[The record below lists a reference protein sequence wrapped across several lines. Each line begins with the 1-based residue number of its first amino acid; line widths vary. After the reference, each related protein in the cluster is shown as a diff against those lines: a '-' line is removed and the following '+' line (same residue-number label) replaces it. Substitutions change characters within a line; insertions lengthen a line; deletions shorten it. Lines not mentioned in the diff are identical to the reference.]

1 MKSLRYINKY
11 FIKYKWRFLFG
22 ILFTVVSNYFGVQ
35 MPAFF
40 SSAID
45 QFQEQVKSNEP
56 TDYLWLALEL
66 GAIYMG
72 FSLLKGFFLF
82 LMRQTIIVMSR
93 YVEFDLKKEIY
104 GQYQALD
111 QSFYKQNATGDL
123 MNRISEDVGLV
134 RMYAGPGIMYTI
146 NLVVGFIL
154 IVGKMITISPSLTVF
169 VLLPLPVMS
178 ILIYKV
184 SSTMNKMSLEVQKEQ
199 SFLSTLAQ
207 ESFAGIRIIKAYQ
220 REEQITEKVSASA
233 ERYKNQSMRLVLVN
247 AFFSPTIIF
256 LIGLSSM
263 IAIYYGGL
271 LIIEDKITPGEKK
284 MTIGGIVAFIMYV
297 TNLTW
302 PFASLGWISSIIQRA
317 AASQQRINEFL
328 QRKPQIEDL
337 SNAPCPLENGLQFDN
352 VSFAYPGSDTD
363 VLHNL
368 SFEIQK
374 GQTLAFIGATGS
386 GKSTICSLLARHFD
400 PTSGQISIDSKSLP
414 NYSLQNYRHKIG
426 LVPQDVFLFS
436 DTIANNLKFG
446 VEQKELSSE
455 ELEAAC
461 KKAHVL
467 HNIQDFQDG
476 FQTILGERGVN
487 LSGGQKQRISI
498 ARALLRK
505 PELLI
510 LDDCLSAVD
519 TETEEIIL
527 DELQKDAATRATIIV
542 SHRISSIRN
551 ATKIIVLDK
560 GCIVETGTHEELLSQ
575 KGAYYDMYQFQLEQE
590 KKGETEA

>member
-11 FIKYKWRFLFG
+11 FIKYKWRFLLG
-22 ILFTVVSNYFGVQ
+22 ILFTIVSNYFGVQ
-35 MPAFF
+35 LPAFF

-45 QFQEQVKSNEP
+45 QFQQQIKSNQP
-56 TDYLWLALEL
+56 TDYLWLAFEL

-93 YVEFDLKKEIY
+93 YIEFDLKKEIY

-134 RMYAGPGIMYTI
+134 RMYTGPGIMYTI
-146 NLVVGFIL
+146 NLVVSFVL

-169 VLLPLPVMS
+169 VLLPLPIMS

-220 REEQITEKVSASA
+220 REEQITDKVSASA
-233 ERYKNQSMRLVLVN
+233 ERYKKQSMRLVLVN

-271 LIIEDKITPGEKK
+271 LTFEKK
-284 MTIGGIVAFIMYV
+284 MTVGGIVAFIMYV

-328 QRKPQIEDL
+328 KRKSKIEDL
-337 SNAPCPLENGLQFDN
+337 SSVPCPLEMGLQFDQ
-352 VSFAYPGSDTD
+352 VSFTYPNSDTV
-363 VLHNL
+363 VLQNIT
-368 SFEIQK
+368 FDIQQ
-374 GQTLAFIGATGS
+374 GQTLAIIGATGS

-400 PTSGQISIDSKSLP
+400 PTQGQVTIQNQPLP
-414 NYSLQNYRHKIG
+414 SYSLQHYRHQIAI
-426 LVPQDVFLFS
+426 VPQDVFLFS
-436 DTIANNLKFG
+436 DTIADNLKFG
-446 VEQKELSSE
+446 VEQNDLSTE
-455 ELEAAC
+455 ELEMAC
-461 KKAHVL
+461 KQAHVL
-467 HNIQDFQDG
+467 HNIQDFQEG

-505 PELLI
+505 PKLLI

-527 DELQKDAATRATIIV
+527 EELQKEAVTRATIIV

-551 ATKIIVLDK
+551 ATKIIVLEQ
-560 GCIVETGTHEELLSQ
+560 GQIIESGTHESLLTQ
-575 KGAYYDMYQFQLEQE
+575 KGAYFDMYQFQLEQE
-590 KKGETEA
+590 KTTLSRAES

>member
-1 MKSLRYINKY
+1 
-11 FIKYKWRFLFG
+11 
-22 ILFTVVSNYFGVQ
+22 

-93 YVEFDLKKEIY
+93 YIEFDLKKEIY

-146 NLVVGFIL
+146 NLVVSFIL
-154 IVGKMITISPSLTVF
+154 IVGKMMTISPSLTLF
-169 VLLPLPVMS
+169 VLLPLPIMS
-178 ILIYKV
+178 VLIYKV

-233 ERYKNQSMRLVLVN
+233 ERYKKQSMRLVLVN

-271 LIIEDKITPGEKK
+271 LTFEKK
-284 MTIGGIVAFIMYV
+284 MTVGGIVAFIMYV

-337 SNAPCPLENGLQFDN
+337 SDLPCPLENGLQFDN
-352 VSFAYPGSDTD
+352 VSFAYPGSDSSA
-363 VLHNL
+363 LQNL
-368 SFEIQK
+368 SFEIHK
-374 GQTLAFIGATGS
+374 GQTLAIIGATGS

-400 PTSGQISIDSKSLP
+400 PTSGQISIDSKALP

-436 DTIANNLKFG
+436 DTIADNLKFG
-446 VEQKELSSE
+446 VEQKELSLE

-527 DELQKDAATRATIIV
+527 EELQKDADTRATIIV

-551 ATKIIVLDK
+551 ATNIIVLDK
-560 GCIVETGTHEELLSQ
+560 GCIVESGTHEALLLQ

-590 KKGETEA
+590 KKDEAKA

>member
-1 MKSLRYINKY
+1 
-11 FIKYKWRFLFG
+11 
-22 ILFTVVSNYFGVQ
+22 

-40 SSAID
+40 SESID
-45 QFQEQVKSNEP
+45 QFQSQLASKEP
-56 TDYLWLALEL
+56 TNYLWLALEL

-93 YVEFDLKKEIY
+93 YIEFDLKKEIY
-104 GQYQALD
+104 DQYQALD
-111 QSFYKQNATGDL
+111 QSFYKRNATGDL

-134 RMYAGPGIMYTI
+134 RMYAGPGMMYTI
-146 NLVVGFIL
+146 NLAVSFIL
-154 IVGKMITISPSLTVF
+154 IVGKMISISPSLTVF
-169 VLLPLPVMS
+169 VLLPLPLMS

-220 REEQITEKVSASA
+220 REEQTTQKVSESA
-233 ERYKNQSMRLVLVN
+233 ERYKKQSMRLVLVN

-271 LIIEDKITPGEKK
+271 LTFEKK
-284 MTIGGIVAFIMYV
+284 MTVGGIVAFIMYV

-317 AASQQRINEFL
+317 AASQQRLNEFL
-328 QRKPQIEDL
+328 LRKPKIKNDADL
-337 SNAPCPLENGLQFDN
+337 ACPLEKGLAFEQ
-352 VSFAYPGSDTD
+352 VSFSYPESDTNVLSD
-363 VLHNL
+363 V
-368 SFEIQK
+368 SFSVQK
-374 GQTLAFIGATGS
+374 GETLAIIGPTGA
-386 GKSTICSLLARHFD
+386 GKSSICALLARHFD
-400 PTSGQISIDSKSLP
+400 PISGQISIDQKALP
-414 NYSLQNYRHKIG
+414 SYSLNAYRHQIA

-446 VEQKELSSE
+446 VEQQDLSIE
-455 ELEAAC
+455 KLEAAC

-467 HNIQDFQDG
+467 HNILAFQDG
-476 FQTILGERGVN
+476 FQTVLGERGVN
-487 LSGGQKQRISI
+487 LSGGQKQRVSI
-498 ARALLRK
+498 ARALLRSPK
-505 PELLI
+505 LLI

-527 DELQKDAATRATIIV
+527 NELQKDAHERATIIV

-551 ATKIIVLDK
+551 ATKVIVLAE
-560 GCIVETGTHEELLSQ
+560 GRVIESGSHESLLAQ
-575 KGAYYDMYQFQLEQE
+575 KGAYFDMYQFQLEQE
-590 KKGETEA
+590 LQAKSN

>member
-11 FIKYKWRFLFG
+11 FVKYKWRFLLG
-22 ILFTVVSNYFGVQ
+22 ILFTVISNYFGVQ

-40 SSAID
+40 SDSID
-45 QFQEQVKSNEP
+45 QFQQQIQSNDP
-56 TDYLWLALEL
+56 SAYLWLALEL
-66 GAIYMG
+66 GGIYMG

-93 YVEFDLKKEIY
+93 YIEFDLKKEIY
-104 GQYQALD
+104 DQYQALD
-111 QSFYKQNATGDL
+111 QSFYKRNATGDL

-134 RMYAGPGIMYTI
+134 RMYTGPGIMYTI
-146 NLVVGFIL
+146 NLAVSFIL
-154 IVGKMITISPSLTVF
+154 IVGKMMTISPSLTIY
-169 VLLPLPVMS
+169 VLLPLPIMS
-178 ILIYKV
+178 LLIYKV

-220 REEQITEKVSASA
+220 REEQTSQKVSESA
-233 ERYKNQSMRLVLVN
+233 ERYKKQSMRLVLVN

-271 LIIEDKITPGEKK
+271 LTFEKK

-328 QRKPQIEDL
+328 QRQPIIKNETDL
-337 SNAPCPLENGLQFDN
+337 SCPLDNGIQFEN
-352 VSFAYPGSDTD
+352 VSFTYPNSTAV
-363 VLHNL
+363 VLENV
-368 SFEIQK
+368 SFSVQK
-374 GQTLAFIGATGS
+374 GETLAIIGSTGS
-386 GKSTICSLLARHFD
+386 GKSSICALLARHFD
-400 PTSGQISIDSKSLP
+400 PSSGQISIDNRALP
-414 NYSLQNYRHKIG
+414 AYSLTDYRRQIAV
-426 LVPQDVFLFS
+426 VPQDVFLFS
-436 DTIANNLKFG
+436 DSIANNLKFG
-446 VEQKELSSE
+446 VEEAALSQTD
-455 ELEAAC
+455 LEIAC

-467 HNIQDFQDG
+467 HNIQDFQEG
-476 FQTILGERGVN
+476 FETILGERGVN

-498 ARALLRK
+498 ARALLRN
-505 PELLI
+505 PRLLI

-527 DELQKDAATRATIIV
+527 EELQKDAKTRATVIV

-551 ATKIIVLDK
+551 ATKIIVLDHGK
-560 GCIVETGTHEELLSQ
+560 IIESGTHESLLAQ
-575 KGAYYDMYQFQLEQE
+575 KSAYYEMYQFQLEQE
-590 KKGETEA
+590 MQAKNN

>member
-11 FIKYKWRFLFG
+11 FIKYKWRFLLG

-40 SSAID
+40 SDSID
-45 QFQEQVKSNEP
+45 QFQNQLASKEP
-56 TDYLWLALEL
+56 TNYLWLALEL
-66 GAIYMG
+66 GGIYMG

-93 YVEFDLKKEIY
+93 YIEFDLKKEIY
-104 GQYQALD
+104 DQYQALD
-111 QSFYKQNATGDL
+111 QSFYKRNATGDL

-134 RMYAGPGIMYTI
+134 RQYAGPGMMYTI
-146 NLVVGFIL
+146 NLAVSFIL
-154 IVGKMITISPSLTVF
+154 IVGKMVTISPSLTLF
-169 VLLPLPVMS
+169 VLLPLPIMS

-220 REEQITEKVSASA
+220 REEQTSQKVSESA
-233 ERYKNQSMRLVLVN
+233 ERYKKQSMRLVLVN
-247 AFFSPTIIF
+247 AFFSPTIVF

-271 LIIEDKITPGEKK
+271 LIIENKLSPGEKK
-284 MTIGGIVAFIMYV
+284 MTVGGIVAFIMYV

-317 AASQQRINEFL
+317 AASQQRLNEFL
-328 QRKPQIEDL
+328 FTKPEIQDDSDL
-337 SNAPCPLENGLQFDN
+337 DCPLASGIAFEHVNFR
-352 VSFAYPGSDTD
+352 YPGSEKL
-363 VLHNL
+363 VLKDI
-368 SFEIQK
+368 SFEVRK
-374 GQTLAFIGATGS
+374 GETLAIIGATGS
-386 GKSTICSLLARHFD
+386 GKSTICALLARHFD
-400 PTSGQISIDSKSLP
+400 PSNGNITISNKALP
-414 NYSLQNYRHKIG
+414 NYSLQNYRKQIG

-436 DTIANNLKFG
+436 DSIANNLKFG
-446 VEQKELSSE
+446 VEQQELSIAD
-455 ELEAAC
+455 LEAAC

-467 HNIQDFQDG
+467 HNIQAFQDG
-476 FQTILGERGVN
+476 FETILGERGVN
-487 LSGGQKQRISI
+487 LSGGQKQRVSI
-498 ARALLRK
+498 ARALLRNPK
-505 PELLI
+505 LLI

-527 DELQKDAATRATIIV
+527 EELQKDAQNRATIIV

-551 ATKIIVLDK
+551 ATNIIVLED
-560 GCIVETGTHEELLSQ
+560 GGVIESGTHETLLAQ
-575 KGAYYDMYQFQLEQE
+575 KGAYFDMYQFQLEQE
-590 KKGETEA
+590 LQAKNS

>member
-11 FIKYKWRFLFG
+11 FIKYKWRFLLG
-22 ILFTVVSNYFGVQ
+22 ILFTIVSNYFGVQ
-35 MPAFF
+35 LPAFF

-45 QFQEQVKSNEP
+45 QFQQQIKSNQP
-56 TDYLWLALEL
+56 TDYLWLAFEL

-93 YVEFDLKKEIY
+93 YIEFDLKKEIY

-134 RMYAGPGIMYTI
+134 RMYTGPGIMYTI
-146 NLVVGFIL
+146 NLVVSFVL

-169 VLLPLPVMS
+169 VLLPLPIMS

-220 REEQITEKVSASA
+220 REEQITDKVSASA
-233 ERYKNQSMRLVLVN
+233 ERYKKQSMRLVLVN

-271 LIIEDKITPGEKK
+271 LTFEKK
-284 MTIGGIVAFIMYV
+284 MTVGGIVAFIMYV

-328 QRKPQIEDL
+328 KRKSKIEDL
-337 SNAPCPLENGLQFDN
+337 SSVPCPLEMGLQFDQ
-352 VSFAYPGSDTD
+352 VSFTYPNSDTV
-363 VLHNL
+363 VLQNIT
-368 SFEIQK
+368 FDIQQ
-374 GQTLAFIGATGS
+374 GQTLAIIGATGS

-400 PTSGQISIDSKSLP
+400 PTQGQVTIQNQPLP
-414 NYSLQNYRHKIG
+414 SYSLQHYRHQIAV
-426 LVPQDVFLFS
+426 VPQDVFLFS
-436 DTIANNLKFG
+436 DTIADNLKFG
-446 VEQKELSSE
+446 VEQNDLTIE
-455 ELEAAC
+455 ELEMAC
-461 KKAHVL
+461 KQAHVL
-467 HNIQDFQDG
+467 HNIQDFQEG

-505 PELLI
+505 PKLLI

-527 DELQKDAATRATIIV
+527 EELQKEAATRATIIV

-551 ATKIIVLDK
+551 ATKIIVLEQ
-560 GCIVETGTHEELLSQ
+560 GQIIESGTHESLLTQ
-575 KGAYYDMYQFQLEQE
+575 KGAYFDMYQFQLEQE
-590 KKGETEA
+590 KTTLSRAES

>member
-11 FIKYKWRFLFG
+11 FIKYKWRFLLG

-40 SSAID
+40 SDSID
-45 QFQEQVKSNEP
+45 QFQSQLASKEP
-56 TDYLWLALEL
+56 TNYLWLALEL

-93 YVEFDLKKEIY
+93 YIEFDLKKEIY
-104 GQYQALD
+104 DQYQALD
-111 QSFYKQNATGDL
+111 QSFYKRNATGDL

-134 RMYAGPGIMYTI
+134 RMYAGPGMMYTI
-146 NLVVGFIL
+146 NLAVSFIL
-154 IVGKMITISPSLTVF
+154 IVGKMISISPSLTVY
-169 VLLPLPVMS
+169 VLLPLPLMS

-207 ESFAGIRIIKAYQ
+207 ESFSGIRIIKAYQ
-220 REEQITEKVSASA
+220 REEQTTEKVSESA
-233 ERYKNQSMRLVLVN
+233 ERYKKQSMRLVLVN

-271 LIIEDKITPGEKK
+271 LTFEKK
-284 MTIGGIVAFIMYV
+284 MTVGGIVAFIMYV

-317 AASQQRINEFL
+317 AASQQRLNEFL
-328 QRKPQIEDL
+328 LRKPKIKNDSDL
-337 SNAPCPLENGLQFDN
+337 ACPLEEGLVFEQVNF
-352 VSFAYPGSDTD
+352 SYPESDSVVLKD
-363 VLHNL
+363 VNFSVH
-368 SFEIQK
+368 K
-374 GQTLAFIGATGS
+374 GETLAIIGPTGS
-386 GKSTICSLLARHFD
+386 GKSTICALLARHFD
-400 PTSGQISIDSKSLP
+400 PSNGQISIADRALP
-414 NYSLQNYRHKIG
+414 LYSLNAYRHQIA

-446 VEQKELSSE
+446 VEQQDLSRAD
-455 ELEAAC
+455 LEAAC

-467 HNIQDFQDG
+467 HNIQGFQDG
-476 FQTILGERGVN
+476 FETILGERGVN
-487 LSGGQKQRISI
+487 LSGGQKQRVSI
-498 ARALLRK
+498 ARALLRDPK
-505 PELLI
+505 LLI

-527 DELQKDAATRATIIV
+527 EELQKDAQNRATIIV

-551 ATKIIVLDK
+551 ATKIIVLEE
-560 GCIVETGTHEELLSQ
+560 GSVIEAGTHETLLAQ

-590 KKGETEA
+590 LQAKNS

>member
-11 FIKYKWRFLFG
+11 FLKYKWRFLLG
-22 ILFTVVSNYFGVQ
+22 ILFTVISNYFGVQ

-40 SSAID
+40 SAAIN
-45 QFQEQVKSNEP
+45 QFQDQINNPSSENV
-56 TDYLWLALEL
+56 LWLALEL
-66 GAIYMG
+66 GGIYMG
-72 FSLLKGFFLF
+72 LSLLKGFFLF

-93 YVEFDLKKEIY
+93 YIEFDLKKEIY
-104 GQYQALD
+104 DQYQALD
-111 QSFYKQNATGDL
+111 QRFYKQNATGDL

-146 NLVVGFIL
+146 NLAVSFIL
-154 IVGKMITISPSLTVF
+154 IVGKMISLSPSLTLY
-169 VLLPLPVMS
+169 VLLPLPIMS

-220 REEQITEKVSASA
+220 RENEITQKVSASA
-233 ERYKNQSMRLVLVN
+233 ERYKKQSMRLVLVN

-271 LIIEDKITPGEKK
+271 LTFEKK
-284 MTIGGIVAFIMYV
+284 MKVGDIVAFIMYI

-328 QRKPQIEDL
+328 LRKPDVQDV
-337 SNAPCPLENGLQFDN
+337 SSKPCPLDSGFAFEKVQFK
-352 VSFAYPGSDTD
+352 YPNSDQL
-363 VLHNL
+363 VLDQI
-368 SFEIQK
+368 SFEIRM
-374 GQTLAFIGATGS
+374 GQTLAIIGATGS
-386 GKSTICSLLARHFD
+386 GKSTICSLVSRHFD
-400 PTSGQISIDSKSLP
+400 VDKGQITIANEPLQS
-414 NYSLQNYRHKIG
+414 YSLQDYRHQIAV
-426 LVPQDVFLFS
+426 VPQDVFLFS
-436 DTIANNLKFG
+436 DTIENNLKFG
-446 VEQKELSSE
+446 AERTDISTE
-455 ELEAAC
+455 ELKEVC
-461 KKAHVL
+461 KQAHVL
-467 HNIQDFQDG
+467 HNIEDFQDG

-487 LSGGQKQRISI
+487 LSGGQKQRLSI

-505 PELLI
+505 PKLLV

-527 DELQKDAATRATIIV
+527 QELQKGAAQRATIIV

-551 ATKIIVLDK
+551 ATQIIVLDQGK
-560 GCIVETGTHEELLSQ
+560 IVESGSHDELLAL
-575 KGAYYDMYQFQLEQE
+575 KGTYFELYQYQLEKE
-590 KKGETEA
+590 KEGL

>member
-11 FIKYKWRFLFG
+11 FVKYKWRFLFG

-45 QFQEQVKSNEP
+45 QFQEQITQP
-56 TDYLWLALEL
+56 TNYLWLALEL

-93 YVEFDLKKEIY
+93 YIEFDLKKEIY

-134 RMYAGPGIMYTI
+134 RMYTGPGMMYTI
-146 NLVVGFIL
+146 NLAVGFIL
-154 IVGKMITISPSLTVF
+154 IVGKMISISPSLTLF
-169 VLLPLPVMS
+169 VLLPLPIMS

-199 SFLSTLAQ
+199 SYLSTLAQ

-220 REEQITEKVSASA
+220 REEQITEKVSESA
-233 ERYKNQSMRLVLVN
+233 ERYKKQSMRLVLVN
-247 AFFSPTIIF
+247 AFFSPTIVF

-271 LIIEDKITPGEKK
+271 LIIENKTTVGEKK
-284 MTIGGIVAFIMYV
+284 MTVGGIVAFIMYV

-328 QRKPQIEDL
+328 LRKPQIEDL
-337 SNAPCPLENGLQFDN
+337 SNVPCPLENGLQFDN
-352 VSFAYPGSDTD
+352 VSFAYPGSDTS
-363 VLHNL
+363 VLQNI
-368 SFEIQK
+368 SFEIHR
-374 GQTLAFIGATGS
+374 GQTLAIIGATGS

-400 PTSGQISIDSKSLP
+400 PTTGQISIDSKALP
-414 NYSLQNYRHKIG
+414 YYSLQNYRHKIG

-436 DTIANNLKFG
+436 DTIADNLKFG
-446 VEQKELSSE
+446 VEHKELSTE

-527 DELQKDAATRATIIV
+527 DELQKEAATRATIIV

-551 ATKIIVLDK
+551 ATNIIVLDQ
-560 GCIVETGTHEELLSQ
+560 GRIIESGTHEALLSQ
-575 KGAYYDMYQFQLEQE
+575 KGAYSDMYQFQLEQE
-590 KKGETEA
+590 KDAQTKKED

>member
-11 FIKYKWRFLFG
+11 FVKYKWRFLLG
-22 ILFTVVSNYFGVQ
+22 ILFTVISNYFGVQ

-40 SSAID
+40 SDSID
-45 QFQEQVKSNEP
+45 QFQQQIQSNDP
-56 TDYLWLALEL
+56 SAYLWLALEL
-66 GAIYMG
+66 GGIYMG

-93 YVEFDLKKEIY
+93 YIEFDLKKEIY
-104 GQYQALD
+104 DQYQALD

-134 RMYAGPGIMYTI
+134 RMYTGPGIMYTI
-146 NLVVGFIL
+146 NLAVSFIL
-154 IVGKMITISPSLTVF
+154 IVGKMMTISPSLTIY
-169 VLLPLPVMS
+169 VLLPLPIMS

-220 REEQITEKVSASA
+220 REEQTSQKVSESA
-233 ERYKNQSMRLVLVN
+233 ERYKKQSMRLVLVN

-271 LIIEDKITPGEKK
+271 LTFEKK

-328 QRKPQIEDL
+328 QRQPIIKNDTDL
-337 SNAPCPLENGLQFDN
+337 SCPLDNGLQFEN
-352 VSFAYPGSDTD
+352 VSFTYPNSTAV
-363 VLHNL
+363 VLENV
-368 SFEIQK
+368 SFSVQK
-374 GQTLAFIGATGS
+374 GETLAIIGSTGS
-386 GKSTICSLLARHFD
+386 GKSSICALLTRHFD
-400 PTSGQISIDSKSLP
+400 PSSGQISIDNRALP
-414 NYSLQNYRHKIG
+414 AYSLTDYRRQIAV
-426 LVPQDVFLFS
+426 VPQDVFLFS
-436 DTIANNLKFG
+436 DSIANNLKFG
-446 VEQKELSSE
+446 VEEAALSQTD
-455 ELEAAC
+455 LEIAC

-467 HNIQDFQDG
+467 HNIQDFQEG
-476 FQTILGERGVN
+476 FETILGERGVN

-505 PELLI
+505 PRLLI

-527 DELQKDAATRATIIV
+527 EELQKDAQERATIIV

-551 ATKIIVLDK
+551 ATKIIVLDHGK
-560 GCIVETGTHEELLSQ
+560 IIESGTHESLLAQ
-575 KGAYYDMYQFQLEQE
+575 KSAYYEMYQFQLEQE
-590 KKGETEA
+590 KEAQTKKEE

>member
-11 FIKYKWRFLFG
+11 FVKYKWRFLFG

-45 QFQEQVKSNEP
+45 QFQEQINQP
-56 TDYLWLALEL
+56 TNYLWLALEL

-93 YVEFDLKKEIY
+93 YIEFDLKKEIY

-134 RMYAGPGIMYTI
+134 RMYTGPGIMYTI
-146 NLVVGFIL
+146 NLVVSFVL

-169 VLLPLPVMS
+169 VLLPLPIMS

-233 ERYKNQSMRLVLVN
+233 ERYKKQSMRLVLVN

-271 LIIEDKITPGEKK
+271 LTFEKK
-284 MTIGGIVAFIMYV
+284 MTVGGIVAFIMYV

-328 QRKPQIEDL
+328 LRKPQIEDL
-337 SNAPCPLENGLQFDN
+337 SNVPCPLENGLQFDN
-352 VSFAYPGSDTD
+352 VSFAYPGSDTS
-363 VLHNL
+363 VLQNI
-368 SFEIQK
+368 SFEIHR
-374 GQTLAFIGATGS
+374 GQTLAIIGVTGS

-400 PTSGQISIDSKSLP
+400 PTTGQISIDSKALP
-414 NYSLQNYRHKIG
+414 YYSLQNYRHKIG

-436 DTIANNLKFG
+436 DTIADNLKFG
-446 VEQKELSSE
+446 VEQKELSME

-527 DELQKDAATRATIIV
+527 DELQKEAATRATIIV

-551 ATKIIVLDK
+551 ATNIIVLDQ
-560 GCIVETGTHEELLSQ
+560 GRIIESGTHDALLSQ

-590 KKGETEA
+590 KDLETKKED

>member
-1 MKSLRYINKY
+1 
-11 FIKYKWRFLFG
+11 
-22 ILFTVVSNYFGVQ
+22 

-40 SSAID
+40 SDSID
-45 QFQEQVKSNEP
+45 QFQQQIQSNDP
-56 TDYLWLALEL
+56 SAYLWLALEL
-66 GAIYMG
+66 GGIYMG

-93 YVEFDLKKEIY
+93 YIEFDLKKEIY
-104 GQYQALD
+104 DQYQALD

-134 RMYAGPGIMYTI
+134 RMYTGPGIMYTI
-146 NLVVGFIL
+146 NLAVSFIL
-154 IVGKMITISPSLTVF
+154 IVGKMMTISPSLTIY
-169 VLLPLPVMS
+169 VLLPLPIMS

-220 REEQITEKVSASA
+220 REEQTSQKVSESA
-233 ERYKNQSMRLVLVN
+233 ERYKKQSMRLVLVN

-271 LIIEDKITPGEKK
+271 LTFEKK

-328 QRKPQIEDL
+328 QRQPIIKNDTDL
-337 SNAPCPLENGLQFDN
+337 SCPLDNGLQFEN
-352 VSFAYPGSDTD
+352 VSFTYPNSTAV
-363 VLHNL
+363 VLENV
-368 SFEIQK
+368 SFSVQK
-374 GQTLAFIGATGS
+374 GETLAIIGSTGS
-386 GKSTICSLLARHFD
+386 GKSSICALLARHFD
-400 PTSGQISIDSKSLP
+400 PSSGQISIDNRALP
-414 NYSLQNYRHKIG
+414 AYSLTDYRRQIAV
-426 LVPQDVFLFS
+426 VPQDVFLFS
-436 DTIANNLKFG
+436 DSIANNLKFG
-446 VEQKELSSE
+446 VE
-455 ELEAAC
+455 EAALSQTDLEIAC
-461 KKAHVL
+461 IKAHVL
-467 HNIQDFQDG
+467 HNIQDFQEG
-476 FQTILGERGVN
+476 FETILGERGVN

-505 PELLI
+505 PRLLI

-527 DELQKDAATRATIIV
+527 EELQKDAQERATIIV

-551 ATKIIVLDK
+551 ATKIIVLDHGK
-560 GCIVETGTHEELLSQ
+560 IIESGTHESLLAQ
-575 KGAYYDMYQFQLEQE
+575 KSAYYEMYQFQLEQE
-590 KKGETEA
+590 KDLQTKKED

>member
-11 FIKYKWRFLFG
+11 FVKYKWRFLLG
-22 ILFTVVSNYFGVQ
+22 ILFTVISNYFGVQ

-40 SSAID
+40 SDSID
-45 QFQEQVKSNEP
+45 QFQQQIQSNEP
-56 TDYLWLALEL
+56 SAYLWLALEL
-66 GAIYMG
+66 GGIYMG

-93 YVEFDLKKEIY
+93 YIEFDLKKEIY
-104 GQYQALD
+104 DQYQALD

-134 RMYAGPGIMYTI
+134 RMYTGPGIMYTI
-146 NLVVGFIL
+146 NLAVSFIL
-154 IVGKMITISPSLTVF
+154 IVGKMMTISPSLTIY
-169 VLLPLPVMS
+169 VLLPLPIMS

-220 REEQITEKVSASA
+220 REEQTSQKVSESA
-233 ERYKNQSMRLVLVN
+233 ERYKKQSMRLVLVN

-271 LIIEDKITPGEKK
+271 LTFEKK

-328 QRKPQIEDL
+328 QRQPIIKNDTDL
-337 SNAPCPLENGLQFDN
+337 SCPLDNGLQFENVGFTYPNSTAVVLEN
-352 VSFAYPGSDTD
+352 VSFS
-363 VLHNL
+363 V
-368 SFEIQK
+368 QK
-374 GQTLAFIGATGS
+374 GETLAIIGSTGS
-386 GKSTICSLLARHFD
+386 GKSSICALLARHFD
-400 PTSGQISIDSKSLP
+400 PSSGQISIDNRALP
-414 NYSLQNYRHKIG
+414 AYSLTDYRRQIAV
-426 LVPQDVFLFS
+426 VPQDVFLFS
-436 DTIANNLKFG
+436 DSIANNLKFG
-446 VEQKELSSE
+446 VEEAALSQTD
-455 ELEAAC
+455 LEIAC

-467 HNIQDFQDG
+467 HNIQDFQEG
-476 FQTILGERGVN
+476 FETILGERGVN

-505 PELLI
+505 PRLLI

-527 DELQKDAATRATIIV
+527 EELQKDAQERATIIV

-551 ATKIIVLDK
+551 ATKIIVLDHGK
-560 GCIVETGTHEELLSQ
+560 IIESGTHESLLAQ
-575 KGAYYDMYQFQLEQE
+575 KSAYYEMYQFQLEQE
-590 KKGETEA
+590 MQAKTTDY

>member
-11 FIKYKWRFLFG
+11 FIKYKWRFLLG
-22 ILFTVVSNYFGVQ
+22 ILFTIVSNYFGVQ
-35 MPAFF
+35 LPAFF

-45 QFQEQVKSNEP
+45 QFQQQIKSNQP
-56 TDYLWLALEL
+56 TDYLWLAFEL

-93 YVEFDLKKEIY
+93 YIEFDLKKEIY

-134 RMYAGPGIMYTI
+134 RMYTGPGIMYTI
-146 NLVVGFIL
+146 NLVVSFVL

-169 VLLPLPVMS
+169 VLLPLPIMS

-220 REEQITEKVSASA
+220 REEQITDKVSASA
-233 ERYKNQSMRLVLVN
+233 ERYKKQSMRLVLVN

-271 LIIEDKITPGEKK
+271 LTFEKK
-284 MTIGGIVAFIMYV
+284 MTVGGIVAFIMYV

-328 QRKPQIEDL
+328 KRKSKIEDL
-337 SNAPCPLENGLQFDN
+337 SSIPCPLVMGLQFDQ
-352 VSFAYPGSDTD
+352 VSFSYPDSETS
-363 VLHNL
+363 VLQNI
-368 SFEIQK
+368 SFDIQQ
-374 GQTLAFIGATGS
+374 GQTLAIIGATGS

-400 PTSGQISIDSKSLP
+400 PTQGQVTIQNQPLP
-414 NYSLQNYRHKIG
+414 SYSLQHYRHQIAI
-426 LVPQDVFLFS
+426 VPQDVFLFS
-436 DTIANNLKFG
+436 DTIADNLKFG
-446 VEQKELSSE
+446 VEQNDLTIEK
-455 ELEAAC
+455 LEMAC
-461 KKAHVL
+461 KQAHVL
-467 HNIQDFQDG
+467 HNIQDFQEG
-476 FQTILGERGVN
+476 FQTVLGERGVN

-505 PELLI
+505 PKLLI

-527 DELQKDAATRATIIV
+527 EELQKEAATRATIIV

-551 ATKIIVLDK
+551 ATKIIVLDQ
-560 GCIVETGTHEELLSQ
+560 GQIIESGTHESLLTQ
-575 KGAYYDMYQFQLEQE
+575 KGAYFDMYQFQLEQE
-590 KKGETEA
+590 KTTLSQAKS

>member
-11 FIKYKWRFLFG
+11 FIKYKWRFLLG
-22 ILFTVVSNYFGVQ
+22 ILFTIVSNYFGVQ
-35 MPAFF
+35 LPAFF

-45 QFQEQVKSNEP
+45 QFQQQIKSNQA
-56 TDYLWLALEL
+56 TDYLWLAFEL

-93 YVEFDLKKEIY
+93 YIEFDLKKEIY

-134 RMYAGPGIMYTI
+134 RMYTGPGIMYTI
-146 NLVVGFIL
+146 NLVVSFVL

-169 VLLPLPVMS
+169 VLLPLPIMS

-220 REEQITEKVSASA
+220 REEQITDKVSASA
-233 ERYKNQSMRLVLVN
+233 ERYKKQSMRLVLVN

-271 LIIEDKITPGEKK
+271 LTFEKK
-284 MTIGGIVAFIMYV
+284 MTVGGIVAFIMYV

-328 QRKPQIEDL
+328 KRKSKIEDL
-337 SNAPCPLENGLQFDN
+337 SSIPCPLEMGLQFDQ
-352 VSFAYPGSDTD
+352 VSFSYPDSETS
-363 VLHNL
+363 VLQNI
-368 SFEIQK
+368 SFDIQQ
-374 GQTLAFIGATGS
+374 GQTLAIIGATGS

-400 PTSGQISIDSKSLP
+400 PTQGQVTIQNQPLP
-414 NYSLQNYRHKIG
+414 LYSLQHYRHQIAI
-426 LVPQDVFLFS
+426 VPQDVFLFS
-436 DTIANNLKFG
+436 DTIADNLKFG
-446 VEQKELSSE
+446 VEQNDLTIEK
-455 ELEAAC
+455 LEMAC
-461 KKAHVL
+461 KQAHVL
-467 HNIQDFQDG
+467 HNIQDFQEG
-476 FQTILGERGVN
+476 FQTVLGERGVN

-505 PELLI
+505 PKLLI

-527 DELQKDAATRATIIV
+527 EELQKEAATRATIIV

-551 ATKIIVLDK
+551 ATKIIVLDQ
-560 GCIVETGTHEELLSQ
+560 GQIIESGTHESLLTQ
-575 KGAYYDMYQFQLEQE
+575 KGAYFDMYQFQLEQE
-590 KKGETEA
+590 KTTLSQAKS

>member
-11 FIKYKWRFLFG
+11 FVKYKWRFLLG
-22 ILFTVVSNYFGVQ
+22 ILFTVISNYFGVQ

-40 SSAID
+40 SDSID
-45 QFQEQVKSNEP
+45 QFQQQIQSNDP
-56 TDYLWLALEL
+56 SAYLWLALEL
-66 GAIYMG
+66 GGIYMG

-93 YVEFDLKKEIY
+93 YIEFDLKKEIY
-104 GQYQALD
+104 DQYQALD

-134 RMYAGPGIMYTI
+134 RMYTGPGIMYTI
-146 NLVVGFIL
+146 NLAVSFIL
-154 IVGKMITISPSLTVF
+154 IVGKMMTISPSLTIY

-220 REEQITEKVSASA
+220 REEQTSQKVSESA
-233 ERYKNQSMRLVLVN
+233 ERYKKQSMRLVLVN

-271 LIIEDKITPGEKK
+271 LTFEKK

-328 QRKPQIEDL
+328 QRQPIIKNDTDL
-337 SNAPCPLENGLQFDN
+337 SCPLDNGLQFEN
-352 VSFAYPGSDTD
+352 VSFTYPNSTAV
-363 VLHNL
+363 VLENV
-368 SFEIQK
+368 SFSVQK
-374 GQTLAFIGATGS
+374 GETLAIIGSTGS
-386 GKSTICSLLARHFD
+386 GKSSICALLTRHFD
-400 PTSGQISIDSKSLP
+400 PSSGQISIDNRALP
-414 NYSLQNYRHKIG
+414 AYSLTDYRRQIAV
-426 LVPQDVFLFS
+426 VPQDVFLFS
-436 DTIANNLKFG
+436 DSIANNLKFG
-446 VEQKELSSE
+446 VEEAALSQTD
-455 ELEAAC
+455 LEIAC

-467 HNIQDFQDG
+467 HNIQDFQEG
-476 FQTILGERGVN
+476 FETILGERGVN

-505 PELLI
+505 PRLLI

-527 DELQKDAATRATIIV
+527 EELQKDAQERATIIV

-551 ATKIIVLDK
+551 ATKIIVLDHGK
-560 GCIVETGTHEELLSQ
+560 IIESGTHESLLAQ
-575 KGAYYDMYQFQLEQE
+575 KSAYYEMYQFQLEQE
-590 KKGETEA
+590 MQAKTTDY

>member
-11 FIKYKWRFLFG
+11 FVKYKWRFLLG
-22 ILFTVVSNYFGVQ
+22 ILFTVISNYFGVQ

-40 SSAID
+40 SDSID
-45 QFQEQVKSNEP
+45 QFQQQIQSNDP
-56 TDYLWLALEL
+56 SAYLWLALEL
-66 GAIYMG
+66 GGIYMG

-93 YVEFDLKKEIY
+93 YIEFDLKKEIY
-104 GQYQALD
+104 DQYQSLD

-134 RMYAGPGIMYTI
+134 RMYTGPGIMYTI
-146 NLVVGFIL
+146 NLAVSFIL
-154 IVGKMITISPSLTVF
+154 IVGKMMTISPSLTIY

-220 REEQITEKVSASA
+220 REEQTSQKVSESA
-233 ERYKNQSMRLVLVN
+233 ERYKKQSMRLVLVN

-271 LIIEDKITPGEKK
+271 LTFEKK

-328 QRKPQIEDL
+328 QRQPIIKNDTDL
-337 SNAPCPLENGLQFDN
+337 SCPLDNGLQFEN
-352 VSFAYPGSDTD
+352 VSFTYPNSTAV
-363 VLHNL
+363 VLENV
-368 SFEIQK
+368 SFSVQK
-374 GQTLAFIGATGS
+374 GETLAIIGSTGS
-386 GKSTICSLLARHFD
+386 GKSSICALLARHFD
-400 PTSGQISIDSKSLP
+400 PSSGQISIDNRALP
-414 NYSLQNYRHKIG
+414 AYSLTDYRRQIAV
-426 LVPQDVFLFS
+426 VPQDVFLFS
-436 DTIANNLKFG
+436 DSIANNLKFG
-446 VEQKELSSE
+446 VEEAALSQTD
-455 ELEAAC
+455 LEIAC

-467 HNIQDFQDG
+467 HNIQDFQEG
-476 FQTILGERGVN
+476 FETILGERGVN

-505 PELLI
+505 PRLLI

-527 DELQKDAATRATIIV
+527 EELQKDAQERATIIV

-551 ATKIIVLDK
+551 ATKIIVLDHGK
-560 GCIVETGTHEELLSQ
+560 IIESGTHESLLAQ
-575 KGAYYDMYQFQLEQE
+575 KSAYYEMYQFQLEQE
-590 KKGETEA
+590 KDAQTKKEN

>member
-45 QFQEQVKSNEP
+45 QFQEQIKHP
-56 TDYLWLALEL
+56 TNYLWLAFEL

-93 YVEFDLKKEIY
+93 YIEFDLKKEIY

-134 RMYAGPGIMYTI
+134 RMYTGPGIMYTI
-146 NLVVGFIL
+146 NLVVSFIL

-169 VLLPLPVMS
+169 VLLPLPIMS

-184 SSTMNKMSLEVQKEQ
+184 SSKMNKMSLEVQKEQ

-233 ERYKNQSMRLVLVN
+233 ERYKKQSMRLVLVN

-271 LIIEDKITPGEKK
+271 LTFEKK
-284 MTIGGIVAFIMYV
+284 MTVGGIVAFIMYV

-337 SNAPCPLENGLQFDN
+337 SNVPCPLENGLLFDN
-352 VSFAYPGSDTD
+352 VNFAYPGSDTI
-363 VLHNL
+363 VLQNI
-368 SFEIQK
+368 SFEIHR
-374 GQTLAFIGATGS
+374 GQTLAIIGATGS

-400 PTSGQISIDSKSLP
+400 PTTGQISIDSKALP

-436 DTIANNLKFG
+436 DTIADNLKFG
-446 VEQKELSSE
+446 VEQKELSME

-527 DELQKDAATRATIIV
+527 DELQKEANTRATIIV

-551 ATKIIVLDK
+551 ATNIIVLDQ
-560 GCIVETGTHEELLSQ
+560 GRIVESGTHEALLSQ

-590 KKGETEA
+590 KDQQTKKED

>member
-11 FIKYKWRFLFG
+11 FVKYKWRFLLG
-22 ILFTVVSNYFGVQ
+22 ILFTVISNYFGVQ

-40 SSAID
+40 SDSID
-45 QFQEQVKSNEP
+45 QFQQQIQSNEP
-56 TDYLWLALEL
+56 SAYLWLALEL
-66 GAIYMG
+66 GGIYMG

-93 YVEFDLKKEIY
+93 YIEFDLKKEIY
-104 GQYQALD
+104 DQYQALD

-134 RMYAGPGIMYTI
+134 RMYTGPGIMYTI
-146 NLVVGFIL
+146 NLAVSFIL
-154 IVGKMITISPSLTVF
+154 IVGKMMTISPSLTIY
-169 VLLPLPVMS
+169 VLLPLPIMS

-220 REEQITEKVSASA
+220 REEQTSQKVSESA
-233 ERYKNQSMRLVLVN
+233 ERYKKQSMRLVLVN

-271 LIIEDKITPGEKK
+271 LTFEKK

-328 QRKPQIEDL
+328 QRQPIIKNDTDL
-337 SNAPCPLENGLQFDN
+337 SCPLDNGLQFEN
-352 VSFAYPGSDTD
+352 VSFTYPNSTAV
-363 VLHNL
+363 VLENV
-368 SFEIQK
+368 SFSVQK
-374 GQTLAFIGATGS
+374 GETLAIIGSTGS
-386 GKSTICSLLARHFD
+386 GKSSICALLTRHFD
-400 PTSGQISIDSKSLP
+400 PSSGQISIDNRALP
-414 NYSLQNYRHKIG
+414 AYSLTDYRRQIAV
-426 LVPQDVFLFS
+426 VPQDVFLFS
-436 DTIANNLKFG
+436 DSIANNLKFG
-446 VEQKELSSE
+446 VEEAALSQTD
-455 ELEAAC
+455 LEIAC

-467 HNIQDFQDG
+467 HNIQDFQEG
-476 FQTILGERGVN
+476 FETILGERGVN

-505 PELLI
+505 PRLLI

-527 DELQKDAATRATIIV
+527 EELQKDAQERATIIV

-551 ATKIIVLDK
+551 ATKIIVLDHGK
-560 GCIVETGTHEELLSQ
+560 IIESGTHESLLAQ
-575 KGAYYDMYQFQLEQE
+575 KSAYYEMYQFQLEQE
-590 KKGETEA
+590 KDAQTKKED

>member
-11 FIKYKWRFLFG
+11 FVKYKWRFLFG

-45 QFQEQVKSNEP
+45 QFQEQINQP
-56 TDYLWLALEL
+56 TNYLWLALEL
-66 GAIYMG
+66 SAIYMG

-93 YVEFDLKKEIY
+93 YIEFDLKKEIY

-134 RMYAGPGIMYTI
+134 RMYTGPGIMYTI
-146 NLVVGFIL
+146 NLVVSFVL

-169 VLLPLPVMS
+169 VLLPLPIMS

-207 ESFAGIRIIKAYQ
+207 ESFAGIHIIKAYQ

-233 ERYKNQSMRLVLVN
+233 ERYKKQSMRLVLVN

-271 LIIEDKITPGEKK
+271 LTFEKK
-284 MTIGGIVAFIMYV
+284 MTVGGIVAFIMYV

-328 QRKPQIEDL
+328 LRKPQIEDL
-337 SNAPCPLENGLQFDN
+337 SNVPCPLENGLQFDN
-352 VSFAYPGSDTD
+352 VSFAYPGSDTS
-363 VLHNL
+363 VLQNI
-368 SFEIQK
+368 SFEIHR
-374 GQTLAFIGATGS
+374 GQTLAIIGVTGS

-400 PTSGQISIDSKSLP
+400 PTTGQISIDSKALP
-414 NYSLQNYRHKIG
+414 YYSLQNYRHKIG

-436 DTIANNLKFG
+436 DTIADNLKFG
-446 VEQKELSSE
+446 VEQKELSME

-527 DELQKDAATRATIIV
+527 DELQKEAATRATIIV

-551 ATKIIVLDK
+551 ATNIIVLDQ
-560 GCIVETGTHEELLSQ
+560 GRIIESGTHDALLSQ

-590 KKGETEA
+590 KKGEIEA

>member
-11 FIKYKWRFLFG
+11 FVKYKWRFLFG

-45 QFQEQVKSNEP
+45 QFQEQINQP
-56 TDYLWLALEL
+56 TNYLWLALEL

-93 YVEFDLKKEIY
+93 YIEFDLKKEIY

-134 RMYAGPGIMYTI
+134 RMYTGPGIMYTI
-146 NLVVGFIL
+146 NLVVSFIL

-169 VLLPLPVMS
+169 VLLPLPIMS
-178 ILIYKV
+178 VLIYKV

-233 ERYKNQSMRLVLVN
+233 ERYKKQSMRLVLVN

-271 LIIEDKITPGEKK
+271 LTFEKK
-284 MTIGGIVAFIMYV
+284 MTVGGIVAFIMYV

-328 QRKPQIEDL
+328 LRKPQIEDL
-337 SNAPCPLENGLQFDN
+337 SIEPCPLENGLQFDN
-352 VSFAYPGSDTD
+352 VSFAYPGSDTS
-363 VLHNL
+363 VLQNL
-368 SFEIQK
+368 SFEIRK
-374 GQTLAFIGATGS
+374 GQTLAIIGATGS

-400 PTSGQISIDSKSLP
+400 PTTGQITIDSKALP
-414 NYSLQNYRHKIG
+414 YYSLQNYRHKIG

-446 VEQKELSSE
+446 VEQKELSTE

-476 FQTILGERGVN
+476 FQTLLGERGVN

-527 DELQKDAATRATIIV
+527 DELQKEAATRATIIV

-551 ATKIIVLDK
+551 ATNIIVLDQ
-560 GCIVETGTHEELLSQ
+560 GRIIESGTHEALLSQ

>member
-11 FIKYKWRFLFG
+11 FLKYKWRFLLG
-22 ILFTVVSNYFGVQ
+22 ILFTVISNYFGVQ

-40 SSAID
+40 SAAIN
-45 QFQEQVKSNEP
+45 QFQDQINNPSSENV
-56 TDYLWLALEL
+56 LWLALEL
-66 GAIYMG
+66 GGIYMG
-72 FSLLKGFFLF
+72 LSLLKGFFLF

-93 YVEFDLKKEIY
+93 YIEFDLKKEIY
-104 GQYQALD
+104 DQYQALD
-111 QSFYKQNATGDL
+111 QRFYKQNATGDL

-134 RMYAGPGIMYTI
+134 RMYAGPGMMYTI
-146 NLVVGFIL
+146 NLAVSFIL
-154 IVGKMITISPSLTVF
+154 IVGKMISLSPSLTLY
-169 VLLPLPVMS
+169 VLLPLPIMS

-220 REEQITEKVSASA
+220 RENEITQKVSASA
-233 ERYKNQSMRLVLVN
+233 ERYKKQSMRLVLVN

-271 LIIEDKITPGEKK
+271 LTFEKK
-284 MTIGGIVAFIMYV
+284 MKVGDIVAFIMYI

-328 QRKPQIEDL
+328 LRKPDVQDV
-337 SNAPCPLENGLQFDN
+337 SSKPCPLDSGFAFEKVQFK
-352 VSFAYPGSDTD
+352 YPNSDQP
-363 VLHNL
+363 VLDQI
-368 SFEIQK
+368 SFEVRM
-374 GQTLAFIGATGS
+374 GQTLAIIGATGS
-386 GKSTICSLLARHFD
+386 GKSTICSLVSRHFD
-400 PTSGQISIDSKSLP
+400 VDKGQITIANEPLQS
-414 NYSLQNYRHKIG
+414 YSLQDYRHQIAI
-426 LVPQDVFLFS
+426 VPQDVFLFS
-436 DTIANNLKFG
+436 DTIENNLKFG
-446 VEQKELSSE
+446 AERTDISTE
-455 ELEAAC
+455 ELKEVC
-461 KKAHVL
+461 KQAHVL
-467 HNIQDFQDG
+467 HNIEDFQDG

-487 LSGGQKQRISI
+487 LSGGQKQRLSI
-498 ARALLRK
+498 ARALLRNPK
-505 PELLI
+505 LLV

-527 DELQKDAATRATIIV
+527 QELQKGAAQRATIIV

-551 ATKIIVLDK
+551 ATQIIVLDQGK
-560 GCIVETGTHEELLSQ
+560 IVESGSHDELLAL
-575 KGAYYDMYQFQLEQE
+575 KGTYFELYQYQLEKE
-590 KKGETEA
+590 KEGL

>member
-11 FIKYKWRFLFG
+11 FKKYKWRFLLG
-22 ILFTVVSNYFGVQ
+22 ILFTVISNYFGVQ

-40 SSAID
+40 SESID
-45 QFQEQVKSNEP
+45 RFQSNLSLQTK
-56 TDYLWLALEL
+56 TDYLYLALEL
-66 GAIYMG
+66 GGIYMG

-93 YVEFDLKKEIY
+93 FIEYDLKNEIY
-104 GQYQALD
+104 NKYQVLD
-111 QSFYKQNATGDL
+111 QSFYKKNATGDL

-146 NLVVGFIL
+146 NLVVSFIL
-154 IVGKMITISPSLTVF
+154 IVTKMVSIS
-169 VLLPLPVMS
+169 
-178 ILIYKV
+178 IYKV

-207 ESFAGIRIIKAYQ
+207 ESFSGIRIIKAYQ
-220 REEQITEKVSASA
+220 REQQVADKVSESA
-233 ERYKNQSMRLVLVN
+233 ERYKKQSMRLVLVN

-271 LIIEDKITPGEKK
+271 LTFEKK
-284 MTIGGIVAFIMYV
+284 MTVGGIVAFIMYV

-328 QRKPQIEDL
+328 QTKPKIKDDQTLTPLLEQGIVFEHVGFQYE
-337 SNAPCPLENGLQFDN
+337 NAEQP
-352 VSFAYPGSDTD
+352 
-363 VLHNL
+363 VLHDI
-368 SFEIQK
+368 SFSVKPGE
-374 GQTLAFIGATGS
+374 TLAIVGQTGS
-386 GKSTICSLLARHFD
+386 GKSTICSLVARHFD
-400 PTSGQISIDSKSLP
+400 PSSGCINIGEQDLRLLSL
-414 NYSLQNYRHKIG
+414 SQYRNEIA

-446 VEQKELSSE
+446 SENAEQLKLE
-455 ELEAAC
+455 ELRAVC
-461 KKAHVL
+461 KSAHVL
-467 HNIQDFQDG
+467 HNIEEFEHG
-476 FQTILGERGVN
+476 FDTILGERGVN

-498 ARALLRK
+498 ARALLRNPK
-505 PELLI
+505 LLV

-527 DELQKDAATRATIIV
+527 QELQNFSKNRATIIV
-542 SHRISSIRN
+542 SHRISTIRN
-551 ATKIIVLDK
+551 ATKIIVLVA
-560 GCIVETGTHEELLSQ
+560 GRITEAGSHTELLSQ
-575 KGAYYDMYQFQLEQE
+575 KGAYFDMYQLQLQQE
-590 KKGETEA
+590 LEAKNTLS

>member
-11 FIKYKWRFLFG
+11 FLKYKWRFLLG
-22 ILFTVVSNYFGVQ
+22 ILFTVISNYFGVQ

-40 SSAID
+40 SAAIN
-45 QFQEQVKSNEP
+45 QFQDQINNPSSENV
-56 TDYLWLALEL
+56 LWLALEL
-66 GAIYMG
+66 GGIYMG
-72 FSLLKGFFLF
+72 LSLLKGFFLF

-93 YVEFDLKKEIY
+93 YIEFDLKKEIY
-104 GQYQALD
+104 DQYQALD
-111 QSFYKQNATGDL
+111 QRFYKQNATGDL

-134 RMYAGPGIMYTI
+134 RMYAGPGMMYTI
-146 NLVVGFIL
+146 NLAVSFIL
-154 IVGKMITISPSLTVF
+154 IVGKMISLSPSLTLY
-169 VLLPLPVMS
+169 VLLPLPIMS

-220 REEQITEKVSASA
+220 RENEITEKVSASA
-233 ERYKNQSMRLVLVN
+233 ERYKKQSMRLVLVN

-271 LIIEDKITPGEKK
+271 LTFEKK
-284 MTIGGIVAFIMYV
+284 MKVGDIVAFIMYI

-317 AASQQRINEFL
+317 SASQQRINEFL
-328 QRKPQIEDL
+328 HRKPDIQDL
-337 SNAPCPLENGLQFDN
+337 SVKPCPLDSGISFQNVQFT
-352 VSFAYPGSDTD
+352 YPNSEHP
-363 VLHNL
+363 VLDQI
-368 SFEIQK
+368 SFEVGK
-374 GQTLAFIGATGS
+374 GQTLAIIGATGS
-386 GKSTICSLLARHFD
+386 GKSTICSLVSRHFD
-400 PTSGQISIDSKSLP
+400 VDKGQITIANEPLQS
-414 NYSLQNYRHKIG
+414 YSLQDYRHQIAV
-426 LVPQDVFLFS
+426 VPQDVFLFS
-436 DTIANNLKFG
+436 DTIENNLKFG
-446 VEQKELSSE
+446 AERTDISTE
-455 ELEAAC
+455 ELKEVC
-461 KKAHVL
+461 KQAHVL
-467 HNIQDFQDG
+467 HNIEDFQDG

-487 LSGGQKQRISI
+487 LSGGQKQRLSI

-505 PELLI
+505 PKLLV

-527 DELQKDAATRATIIV
+527 QELQKGATERATIIV

-551 ATKIIVLDK
+551 ATQIIVLDQGK
-560 GCIVETGTHEELLSQ
+560 IVESGSHDELLAL
-575 KGAYYDMYQFQLEQE
+575 KGTYFELYQFQLEKE
-590 KKGETEA
+590 KEGH

>member
-11 FIKYKWRFLFG
+11 FLKYKWRFLLG
-22 ILFTVVSNYFGVQ
+22 IIFTIISNYFGVQ

-40 SSAID
+40 SAAIKEFRTQIAGQDSAA
-45 QFQEQVKSNEP
+45 
-56 TDYLWLALEL
+56 YLWLALEL

-93 YVEFDLKKEIY
+93 YIEFDLKKTIY
-104 GQYQALD
+104 NQYQALD

-146 NLVVGFIL
+146 NLVVGFVL
-154 IVGKMITISPSLTVF
+154 IVGKMLTISPSLTLF
-169 VLLPLPVMS
+169 VLLPLPIMS

-207 ESFAGIRIIKAYQ
+207 EAFAGIRIIKAYQ
-220 REEQITEKVSASA
+220 REKEITQKVSDSA
-233 ERYKNQSMRLVLVN
+233 ERYKKQSMRLVLVN

-271 LIIEDKITPGEKK
+271 LTFQKKIEVED
-284 MTIGGIVAFIMYV
+284 IVAFIMYV

-317 AASQQRINEFL
+317 AASQTRINEFL
-328 QRKPQIEDL
+328 QRKPTIEDVSTL
-337 SNAPCPLENGLQFDN
+337 TCKLDKGLKFEH
-352 VSFAYPGSDTD
+352 VSFAYPGTSTN
-363 VLHNL
+363 VLQDLN
-368 SFEIQK
+368 FEVRK
-374 GQTLAFIGATGS
+374 GETLAIIGATGS
-386 GKSTICSLLARHFD
+386 GKSTVCSLLARHFD
-400 PTSGQISIDSKSLP
+400 PTEGQIVIDKQPLP
-414 NYSLQNYRHKIG
+414 KYSLQSYRQQIG
-426 LVPQDVFLFS
+426 IVPQDVFLFS
-436 DTIANNLKFG
+436 DTIADNLKFG
-446 VEQKELSSE
+446 VEGAEPTQT
-455 ELEAAC
+455 ELENAC
-461 KKAHVL
+461 KQAHVL

-487 LSGGQKQRISI
+487 LSGGQKQRLSI

-527 DELQKDAATRATIIV
+527 EGLQEDAAQRATIIV

-551 ATKIIVLDK
+551 ATNIIVLDAGK
-560 GCIVETGTHEELLSQ
+560 IIETGTHEQLLAQ
-575 KGAYYDMYQFQLEQE
+575 KGAYFEMYQFQLEQE
-590 KKGETEA
+590 KQENK

>member
-11 FIKYKWRFLFG
+11 FVKYKWRFLFG

-45 QFQEQVKSNEP
+45 QFQEQINQP
-56 TDYLWLALEL
+56 TNYLWLALEL
-66 GAIYMG
+66 SAIYMG

-93 YVEFDLKKEIY
+93 YIEFYLKKEIY

-134 RMYAGPGIMYTI
+134 RMYTGPGIMYTI
-146 NLVVGFIL
+146 NLVVSFVL

-169 VLLPLPVMS
+169 VLLPLPIMS

-207 ESFAGIRIIKAYQ
+207 ESFAGIHIIKAYQ

-233 ERYKNQSMRLVLVN
+233 ERYKKQSMRLVLVN

-271 LIIEDKITPGEKK
+271 LTFEKK
-284 MTIGGIVAFIMYV
+284 MTVGGIVAFIMYV

-328 QRKPQIEDL
+328 LRKPQIEDL
-337 SNAPCPLENGLQFDN
+337 SNVPCPLENGLQFDN
-352 VSFAYPGSDTD
+352 VSFAYPGSDTS
-363 VLHNL
+363 VLQNI
-368 SFEIQK
+368 SFEIHR
-374 GQTLAFIGATGS
+374 GQTLAIIGVTGS

-400 PTSGQISIDSKSLP
+400 PTTGQISIDSKALP
-414 NYSLQNYRHKIG
+414 YYSLQNYRHKIG

-436 DTIANNLKFG
+436 DTIADNLKFG
-446 VEQKELSSE
+446 VEQKELSME

-527 DELQKDAATRATIIV
+527 DELQKEAATRATIIV

-551 ATKIIVLDK
+551 ATNIIVLDQ
-560 GCIVETGTHEELLSQ
+560 GRIIESGTHDALLSQ

-590 KKGETEA
+590 KKGEIEA

>member
-11 FIKYKWRFLFG
+11 FVKYKWRFLFG

-45 QFQEQVKSNEP
+45 QFQEQINQP
-56 TDYLWLALEL
+56 TNYLWLALEL

-93 YVEFDLKKEIY
+93 YIEFDLKKEIY

-134 RMYAGPGIMYTI
+134 RMYTGPGMMYTI
-146 NLVVGFIL
+146 NLVVSFVL

-169 VLLPLPVMS
+169 VLLPLPIMS

-220 REEQITEKVSASA
+220 REEQITEKVSDSA
-233 ERYKNQSMRLVLVN
+233 ERYKKQSMRLVLVN

-271 LIIEDKITPGEKK
+271 LTFEKK
-284 MTIGGIVAFIMYV
+284 MTVGGIVAFIMYV

-328 QRKPQIEDL
+328 LRKPQIEDL
-337 SNAPCPLENGLQFDN
+337 SNVPCPLENGLQFDN
-352 VSFAYPGSDTD
+352 VSFAYPGSDTS
-363 VLHNL
+363 VLQNI
-368 SFEIQK
+368 SFEIHR
-374 GQTLAFIGATGS
+374 GQTLAIIGATGS

-400 PTSGQISIDSKSLP
+400 PTTGQISIDSKALP
-414 NYSLQNYRHKIG
+414 YYSLQNYRHKIG

-436 DTIANNLKFG
+436 DTIADNLKFG
-446 VEQKELSSE
+446 VEHKELSTE

-527 DELQKDAATRATIIV
+527 DELQKEAATRATIIV

-551 ATKIIVLDK
+551 ATNIIVLDQ
-560 GCIVETGTHEELLSQ
+560 GRIVESGTHEALLSQ
-575 KGAYYDMYQFQLEQE
+575 KGAYSDMYQFQLEQE
-590 KKGETEA
+590 KDAQTKKED

>member
-11 FIKYKWRFLFG
+11 FVKYKWRFLLG
-22 ILFTVVSNYFGVQ
+22 ILFTVISNYFGVQ

-40 SSAID
+40 SDSID
-45 QFQEQVKSNEP
+45 QFQQQIQSNDP
-56 TDYLWLALEL
+56 SAYLWLALEL
-66 GAIYMG
+66 GGIYMG

-93 YVEFDLKKEIY
+93 YIEFDLKKEIY
-104 GQYQALD
+104 DQYQALD

-134 RMYAGPGIMYTI
+134 RMYTGPGIMYTI
-146 NLVVGFIL
+146 NLAVSFIL
-154 IVGKMITISPSLTVF
+154 IVGKMMTISPSLTIY
-169 VLLPLPVMS
+169 VLLPLPIMS

-220 REEQITEKVSASA
+220 REEQTSQKVSESA
-233 ERYKNQSMRLVLVN
+233 ERYKKQSMRLVLVN

-271 LIIEDKITPGEKK
+271 LTFEKK

-328 QRKPQIEDL
+328 QRQPIIKNDTDL
-337 SNAPCPLENGLQFDN
+337 SCPLDNGLQFDN
-352 VSFAYPGSDTD
+352 VSFTYPNSTAV
-363 VLHNL
+363 VLENVNF
-368 SFEIQK
+368 SVQK
-374 GQTLAFIGATGS
+374 GETLAIIGSTGS
-386 GKSTICSLLARHFD
+386 GKSSICALLARHFD
-400 PTSGQISIDSKSLP
+400 PSSGQISIDNRSLP
-414 NYSLQNYRHKIG
+414 AYSLTDYRRQIAV
-426 LVPQDVFLFS
+426 VPQDVFLFS
-436 DTIANNLKFG
+436 DSIANNLKFG
-446 VEQKELSSE
+446 VEEAALSQID
-455 ELEAAC
+455 LEIAC

-467 HNIQDFQDG
+467 HNIQDFQEG
-476 FQTILGERGVN
+476 FETILGERGVN

-505 PELLI
+505 PRLLI

-527 DELQKDAATRATIIV
+527 EELQKDAQERATIIV

-551 ATKIIVLDK
+551 ATKIIVLDQ
-560 GCIVETGTHEELLSQ
+560 GRIIEAGTHETLLAQ
-575 KGAYYDMYQFQLEQE
+575 KSAYYEMYQFQLEQE
-590 KKGETEA
+590 MQAKNN

>member
-11 FIKYKWRFLFG
+11 FIKYKWRFLLG

-40 SSAID
+40 SDSID
-45 QFQEQVKSNEP
+45 QFQSQLSSKEP
-56 TDYLWLALEL
+56 SSYLWLALQL

-93 YVEFDLKKEIY
+93 YIEFDLKKEIY
-104 GQYQALD
+104 DQYQALD
-111 QSFYKQNATGDL
+111 QSFYKKNATGDL

-134 RMYAGPGIMYTI
+134 RMYAGPGMMYTI
-146 NLVVGFIL
+146 NLVVSFIL
-154 IVGKMITISPSLTVF
+154 IVGKMVSVSPSLTF
-169 VLLPLPVMS
+169 YVLLPLPIMS

-207 ESFAGIRIIKAYQ
+207 ESFSGIRIIKAYQ
-220 REEQITEKVSASA
+220 REEQTTQKVSESA
-233 ERYKNQSMRLVLVN
+233 ERYKKQSMRLVLVN

-271 LIIEDKITPGEKK
+271 LTFEKK
-284 MTIGGIVAFIMYV
+284 MTVGGIVEFIMYV

-317 AASQQRINEFL
+317 SASQQRINEFL
-328 QRKPQIEDL
+328 QRQPKIKNDTDL
-337 SNAPCPLENGLQFDN
+337 ACPLSSGIQLNN
-352 VSFAYPGSDTD
+352 VSFAYPDSEAIILNN
-363 VLHNL
+363 V
-368 SFEIQK
+368 SFSVQK
-374 GQTLAFIGATGS
+374 GETLAIIGPTGS
-386 GKSTICSLLARHFD
+386 GKSSICALLARHFD
-400 PTSGQISIDSKSLP
+400 PTSGQISIENRALP
-414 NYSLQNYRHKIG
+414 QYSLIDYRRQIA

-436 DTIANNLKFG
+436 DSIANNLKFG
-446 VEQKELSSE
+446 VEEAALSQTDLEL
-455 ELEAAC
+455 AC

-467 HNIQDFQDG
+467 HNIQDFQEG
-476 FQTILGERGVN
+476 FETILGERGVN

-505 PELLI
+505 PSLLI

-527 DELQKDAATRATIIV
+527 EELQKDAQTRATVIV

-551 ATKIIVLDK
+551 ATKIIVLDHGK
-560 GCIVETGTHEELLSQ
+560 IIESGTHESLLAQ
-575 KGAYYDMYQFQLEQE
+575 KSAYYEMYQFQLEQE
-590 KKGETEA
+590 KDAQTKKEA

>member
-11 FIKYKWRFLFG
+11 FIKYKWRFLLG
-22 ILFTVVSNYFGVQ
+22 ILFTIVSNYFGVQ
-35 MPAFF
+35 LPAFF

-45 QFQEQVKSNEP
+45 QFQQQIKSNQP
-56 TDYLWLALEL
+56 TDYLWLAFEL

-93 YVEFDLKKEIY
+93 YIEFDLKKEIY

-134 RMYAGPGIMYTI
+134 RMYTGPGIMYTI
-146 NLVVGFIL
+146 NLVVSFVL

-169 VLLPLPVMS
+169 VLLPLPIMS

-220 REEQITEKVSASA
+220 REEQITDKVSASA
-233 ERYKNQSMRLVLVN
+233 ERYKKQSMRLVLVN

-271 LIIEDKITPGEKK
+271 LTFEKK
-284 MTIGGIVAFIMYV
+284 MTVGGIVAFIMYV

-328 QRKPQIEDL
+328 KRKSKIEDL
-337 SNAPCPLENGLQFDN
+337 SSIPCPLEMGLQFDQ
-352 VSFAYPGSDTD
+352 VSFTYPNSDTV
-363 VLHNL
+363 VLQNIT
-368 SFEIQK
+368 FDIQQ
-374 GQTLAFIGATGS
+374 GQTLAIIGATGS

-400 PTSGQISIDSKSLP
+400 PTQGQVTIQNQPLP
-414 NYSLQNYRHKIG
+414 SYSLQHYRHQIAI
-426 LVPQDVFLFS
+426 VPQDVFLFS
-436 DTIANNLKFG
+436 DTIADNLKFG
-446 VEQKELSSE
+446 VEQNDLSTE
-455 ELEAAC
+455 ELEMAC
-461 KKAHVL
+461 KQAHVL
-467 HNIQDFQDG
+467 HNIQDFQEG

-505 PELLI
+505 PKLLI

-527 DELQKDAATRATIIV
+527 EELQKEAVTRATIIV

-551 ATKIIVLDK
+551 ATKIIVLEQ
-560 GCIVETGTHEELLSQ
+560 GQIIESGTHESLLTQ
-575 KGAYYDMYQFQLEQE
+575 KGAYFDMYQFQLEQE
-590 KKGETEA
+590 KTTLSRAES

>member
-11 FIKYKWRFLFG
+11 FIKYKWRFLLG

-40 SSAID
+40 SESID
-45 QFQEQVKSNEP
+45 QFQSQLASKEP
-56 TDYLWLALEL
+56 TNYLWLALEL

-93 YVEFDLKKEIY
+93 YIEFDLKKEIY
-104 GQYQALD
+104 DQYQALD
-111 QSFYKQNATGDL
+111 QSFYKRNATGDL

-134 RMYAGPGIMYTI
+134 RAYAGPGMMYTI
-146 NLVVGFIL
+146 NLAVSFVL
-154 IVGKMITISPSLTVF
+154 IVGKMISISPSLTLF

-220 REEQITEKVSASA
+220 REEQTTQKVSESA
-233 ERYKNQSMRLVLVN
+233 ERYKKQSMRLVLVN
-247 AFFSPTIIF
+247 AFFSPTIVF

-263 IAIYYGGL
+263 IAIYYGGI
-271 LIIEDKITPGEKK
+271 LIIEDKMTVGEKK
-284 MTIGGIVAFIMYV
+284 MTVGGIVAFIMYV

-317 AASQQRINEFL
+317 AASQQRLNEFL
-328 QRKPQIEDL
+328 LRKPKIKNDSDL
-337 SNAPCPLENGLQFDN
+337 ACPLEEGLAFEQVNF
-352 VSFAYPGSDTD
+352 SYPESDSM
-363 VLHNL
+363 VLKDLTFSVH
-368 SFEIQK
+368 K
-374 GQTLAFIGATGS
+374 GETLAIIGPTGS
-386 GKSTICSLLARHFD
+386 GKSTICALLARHFD
-400 PTSGQISIDSKSLP
+400 PSTGQISIAQKALPLFSL
-414 NYSLQNYRHKIG
+414 NGYRHQIA

-446 VEQKELSSE
+446 VEQQELSMAD
-455 ELEAAC
+455 LEAAC

-467 HNIQDFQDG
+467 HNIQGFQDG
-476 FQTILGERGVN
+476 FETILGERGVN
-487 LSGGQKQRISI
+487 LSGGQKQRVSI
-498 ARALLRK
+498 ARALLRNPK
-505 PELLI
+505 LLI

-527 DELQKDAATRATIIV
+527 EELQKDAQNRATIIV

-551 ATKIIVLDK
+551 ATKIIVLEE
-560 GCIVETGTHEELLSQ
+560 GSIVEAGTHETLLAQ
-575 KGAYYDMYQFQLEQE
+575 KGAYFDMYQFQLEQE
-590 KKGETEA
+590 LQAKNN